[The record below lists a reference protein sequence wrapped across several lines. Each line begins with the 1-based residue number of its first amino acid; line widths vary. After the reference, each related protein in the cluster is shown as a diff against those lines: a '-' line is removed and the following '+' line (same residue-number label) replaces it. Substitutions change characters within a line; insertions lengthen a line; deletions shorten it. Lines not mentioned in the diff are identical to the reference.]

1 MLFWFIVF
9 KQWVKSGIAAAA
21 IIKRLLRENSVSD
34 LMNVVYGQNKVLIS
48 AL

>member
-9 KQWVKSGIAAAA
+9 KQWVKTGIAAA
-21 IIKRLLRENSVSD
+21 IIRRLLRENSVSG
-34 LMNVVYGQNKVLIS
+34 LMNVVYDQNKVLIS